1 MDEISTPCKSF
12 LLLPLILF
20 YVILINSLG
29 DSFKIYINSRN
40 IWKLIRGVYKSER
53 ESEME
58 REEIWYGGKWWH
70 IFLTFFH
77 FRIFRARHKIYCR
90 FHKAQKGKKR
100 CVCVSLCL
108 WKLHRGNTI
117 LYILWVREREREREE
132 RWYNDGV
139 AFSLSLAWWG
149 WLSRFYFMYING
161 IFSNS
166 LLLLLPSSNPP
177 ISLSLTLWNTST
189 NKLPN
194 EIYCC

>member
-1 MDEISTPCKSF
+1 
-12 LLLPLILF
+12 
-20 YVILINSLG
+20 
-29 DSFKIYINSRN
+29 
-40 IWKLIRGVYKSER
+40 
-53 ESEME
+53 ME

-77 FRIFRARHKIYCR
+77 FRIFRARHKIYYH

-117 LYILWVREREREREE
+117 LYIFCEWEREREE

-139 AFSLSLAWWG
+139 AFSLTRLLDEG
-149 WLSRFYFMYING
+149 GFPRFYFMYING

-166 LLLLLPSSNPP
+166 LLLLLPSSSNPP
-177 ISLSLTLWNTST
+177 LSLSLTLWNTSE

-194 EIYCC
+194 EIYCCQSLI